1 MEKLL
6 DKLSSYNILNNLIP
20 GSIFCYLLQYVCEI
34 DIHSDSVIENL
45 FLYYFVGMI
54 ISRLGSIVLEPIVIK
69 LGIVRYAKYK
79 DYITASSIDKKIDVL
94 LEITNLY
101 RTTAAG
107 VLLVILV
114 KLHTLKAKQI
124 YLISV
129 ATPYLAAIMLFAL
142 FLLSYRKQA
151 KYFKSRVD
159 KVFQEGDGA
168 KKG

>member
-1 MEKLL
+1 
-6 DKLSSYNILNNLIP
+6 
-20 GSIFCYLLQYVCEI
+20 
-34 DIHSDSVIENL
+34 
-45 FLYYFVGMI
+45 MI

-114 KLHTLKAKQI
+114 KLHTL
-124 YLISV
+124 
-129 ATPYLAAIMLFAL
+129 IMH
-142 FLLSYRKQA
+142 
-151 KYFKSRVD
+151 
-159 KVFQEGDGA
+159 
-168 KKG
+168 

>member
-1 MEKLL
+1 M
-6 DKLSSYNILNNLIP
+6 
-20 GSIFCYLLQYVCEI
+20 QYVCEI